1 MQVPS
6 CAEGLFPAVGMHSM
20 GEEVKVDLR
29 AEWFL
34 EQDDGVMM
42 VDSHED
48 DWGRLYD
55 VRASG
60 TVRPVCFTLAR
71 SRVANAV
78 QTLIPVGNSRGRSV
92 IGGGEGRAVFSSSL
106 LSLPTLSSGLLVSSP
121 SPVSPLTAS
130 TVCPPPF
137 APPFRT
143 LLLLLFSQRVG
154 NCSIVISSLGNM
166 VESCD
171 VSSPLFLQ
179 SSK

>member
-60 TVRPVCFTLAR
+60 TVRPVYFSVAR
-71 SRVANAV
+71 SRVVNAV
-78 QTLIPVGNSRGRSV
+78 QTVIPAGNSRGRSV
-92 IGGGEGRAVFSSSL
+92 VRGGEGRTVFSGSL
-106 LSLPTLSSGLLVSSP
+106 LSLLTLSPGLLTFSCLSSHRLHRVSS
-121 SPVSPLTAS
+121 
-130 TVCPPPF
+130 
-137 APPFRT
+137 T
-143 LLLLLFSQRVG
+143 L
-154 NCSIVISSLGNM
+154 CSSLL
-166 VESCD
+166 D
-171 VSSPLFLQ
+171 PSSLTFFTTCG
-179 SSK
+179 

>member
-20 GEEVKVDLR
+20 GEEVKVDLQ

-60 TVRPVCFTLAR
+60 TVRSVCFTVAR
-71 SRVANAV
+71 SRAANAV
-78 QTLIPVGNSRGRSV
+78 QTVIPAGNSRGRCEGQCFLALCSV
-92 IGGGEGRAVFSSSL
+92 SSHSHL
-106 LSLPTLSSGLLVSSP
+106 LSWSPHLVCR
-121 SPVSPLTAS
+121 LTGAS
-130 TVCPPPF
+130 VPCC
-137 APPFRT
+137 
-143 LLLLLFSQRVG
+143 Q
-154 NCSIVISSLGNM
+154 
-166 VESCD
+166 
-171 VSSPLFLQ
+171 
-179 SSK
+179 